1 MKSFYYLDF
10 PNGVTAEALL
20 NCHCKVDDIIRIIKP
35 DDYCDY
41 YILKENELVKIQ
53 GSGYG
58 VVCPHCGEVFVI

>member
-1 MKSFYYLDF
+1 MKSFYYNHVPKIDARTFLQA
-10 PNGVTAEALL
+10 G
-20 NCHCKVDDIIRIIKP
+20 CKEGDIIRIIKP

-41 YILKENELVKIQ
+41 YILKENELVKIR

>member
-1 MKSFYYLDF
+1 MKSFYYSSF
-10 PNGVTAEALL
+10 PDGVTAEALL
-20 NCHCKVDDIIRIIKP
+20 KIKCKVGDIIRIIKL

-41 YILKENELVKIQ
+41 YILKENELIKIQ

>member
-1 MKSFYYLDF
+1 MKSFYYNSF

-20 NCHCKVDDIIRIIKP
+20 KFNCKVGDIIRIIKP

-41 YILKENELVKIQ
+41 YILKEDELVKIQ